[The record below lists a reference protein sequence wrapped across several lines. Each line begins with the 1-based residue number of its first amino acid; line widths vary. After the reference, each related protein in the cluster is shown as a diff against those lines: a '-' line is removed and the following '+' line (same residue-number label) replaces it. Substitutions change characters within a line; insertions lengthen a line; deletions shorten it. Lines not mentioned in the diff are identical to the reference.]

1 MKKKIVQ
8 FGLVQ
13 EKTGFRK
20 VENSCI
26 FTNNNVKVLNF
37 SSDED
42 RESYINYHKINII
55 DENTITEPIE
65 E

>member
-1 MKKKIVQ
+1 MKIEIVQ

-13 EKTGFRK
+13 ENTGYRK

-26 FTNNNVKVLNF
+26 FADDDVQVLNF

-55 DENTITEPIE
+55 DENTITNPIE